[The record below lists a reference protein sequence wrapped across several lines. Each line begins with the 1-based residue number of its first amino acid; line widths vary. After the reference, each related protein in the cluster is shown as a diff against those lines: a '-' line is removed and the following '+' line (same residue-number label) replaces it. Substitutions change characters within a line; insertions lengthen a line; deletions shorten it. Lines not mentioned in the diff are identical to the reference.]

1 MIYELPSVPISKQM
15 FHVPG
20 AAVEGG
26 FTSGGARIISPDPG
40 GFSRLQIQLALQSRE
55 WENPVSSWLASKANG
70 QVIRLRLAPT
80 PQIAYSE
87 RRDGYSTVTWND
99 GILWSNEVGWAGD
112 FSLTFT
118 SIALQG
124 SNVVTV
130 DTTAVGPILQAGHV
144 IGHSNTTYL
153 IDAITYAD
161 EIATIVVNPSLR
173 KTVAVDDTCY
183 LRPWFVGRIANPNEF
198 ITTYDAANN
207 GAIQLGMIILNE
219 AFVDDE

>member
-1 MIYELPSVPISKQM
+1 MIYELPSVPIAKQM

-40 GFSRLQIQLALQSRE
+40 GFSRLQIQLSLQSRE

-80 PQIAYSE
+80 PQIAYSQ
-87 RRDGYSTVTWND
+87 RRAGYQSVSWQN
-99 GILWSNEVGWAGD
+99 GVLWSNLVSWAGD
-112 FSLTFT
+112 VSLVFT
-118 SIALQG
+118 SARLQG

-130 DTTAVGPILQAGHV
+130 DTTATGPIFQAGHV

-153 IDAITYAD
+153 IDAITYAGA
-161 EIATIVVNPSLR
+161 IATIVVNPSLR
-173 KTVAVDDTCY
+173 KPVAIGDTCY
-183 LRPWFVGRIANPNEF
+183 LRPYFVGRIANPNEF
-198 ITTYDAANN
+198 ITTYDAENN
-207 GAIQLGMIILNE
+207 GAIQLGIIMFNE
-219 AFVDDE
+219 AFVGE